1 VVAII
6 AAFGHSVTERMM
18 KLVTRSLIC
27 STFIVGL
34 LPVAPVRAEQNE
46 PRGDAQITPAS
57 AVGLRV
63 LNDEK
68 RSGEG
73 MVLSS
78 ARTVTDQP
86 IRYPSGAATRVTA
99 IEITLEPG
107 QETGWHMHPV
117 PIFGY
122 ILDGELTV
130 DSGAKG
136 QQTYR
141 KSEGFVEP
149 MNEAHNGRN
158 SGKRPVTILAVIIGA
173 EGVQ

>member
-1 VVAII
+1 
-6 AAFGHSVTERMM
+6 
-18 KLVTRSLIC
+18 
-27 STFIVGL
+27 
-34 LPVAPVRAEQNE
+34 LPVLA
-46 PRGDAQITPAS
+46 
-57 AVGLRV
+57 
-63 LNDEK
+63 DEK
-68 RSGEG
+68 RSGER

-78 ARTVTDQP
+78 ARTVTDEP
-86 IRYPSGAATRVTA
+86 IRYPSGAAARVTA

-136 QQTYR
+136 QRTYR
-141 KSEGFVEP
+141 KSDGFVEP
-149 MNEAHNGRN
+149 MNETHNGRN
-158 SGKRPVTILAVIIGA
+158 SGQQPVTILAVIIGA

>member
-1 VVAII
+1 
-6 AAFGHSVTERMM
+6 
-18 KLVTRSLIC
+18 
-27 STFIVGL
+27 
-34 LPVAPVRAEQNE
+34 
-46 PRGDAQITPAS
+46 
-57 AVGLRV
+57 
-63 LNDEK
+63 
-68 RSGEG
+68 

-99 IEITLEPG
+99 MEITLEFG

-117 PIFGY
+117 PIF
-122 ILDGELTV
+122 ELTV

-141 KSEGFVEP
+141 KSERFVEP